1 MRTTTL
7 GPVAAKS
14 PAPWRPVGAVRG
26 FTAGV
31 GRLSTA
37 GLVILAA
44 VLLAAL
50 LAPVLAPSDP
60 AAITMANQFQA
71 PGHGSL
77 LGADFFGRDIWSRL
91 LWGGRTTLAVG
102 FLVILLASAIGVPL
116 GLAAGQAGHALDEVS
131 MRLADG
137 MLAFPS
143 LVLAIA
149 IASVLGPS
157 LAHAM
162 LAVAIAYIP
171 QFMRVARGQAKAVV
185 VRPYVDAARAAGATE
200 LRVLVHH
207 VAPNSLAPLLV
218 QTSLNLSGAI
228 LATASLGF
236 LGLGVQPPT
245 PEWGADVAANTAY
258 IRDAPWP
265 ALWPGLAI
273 VVSAVAINLVADG
286 LVDFLNPSLRHR

>member
-7 GPVAAKS
+7 GPMAART
-14 PAPWRPVGAVRG
+14 PPRRQVLALRDY
-26 FTAGV
+26 AGGL
-31 GRLSTA
+31 GRLGAA
-37 GLVILAA
+37 GLA
-44 VLLAAL
+44 VLAVVLVASL
-50 LAPVLAPSDP
+50 LAPVIAPSDP
-60 AAITMANQFQA
+60 AALNMANQFQA

-116 GLAAGQAGHALDEVS
+116 GLAAGQAGGGLDEVL

-162 LAVAIAYIP
+162 LAVAIAYVP
-171 QFMRVARGQAKAVV
+171 QFMRVARGQARALV
-185 VRPYVDAARAAGATE
+185 VRPYVEAARAAGAPE
-200 LRVLVHH
+200 WRVLVRH

-218 QTSLNLSGAI
+218 QASLNLSGAI

-258 IRDAPWP
+258 IRDTPWP

-273 VVSAVAINLVADG
+273 VVSTVAINLVADG
-286 LVDFLNPSLRHR
+286 LVDFLNPGLRRR